1 MPSPPSRKLLLTV
14 HVLATVGLFGADL
27 TLLVLGVSGARGLD
41 PQTVYPAAHLVGA
54 RLVAPLALIALGTGL
69 MLAVASPWDLL
80 RHWWVAIK
88 LTITVALTALVFLV
102 LIPKLAAAADLG
114 AGSALDLPADS
125 ARRQLAIIPAVAS
138 ALLALNVTLAMYKPR
153 RRLRSAK
160 QVQAGDQTFE
170 QV

>member
-1 MPSPPSRKLLLTV
+1 MPTPPSRKLLLTV

-69 MLAVASPWDLL
+69 VLGAASPLGL
-80 RHWWVAIK
+80 QRYWWVGIK
-88 LTITVALTALVFLV
+88 LTITVVLTALVYLV
-102 LIPKLAAAADLG
+102 LIPKLGAAADVA
-114 AGSALDLPADS
+114 AGPAPDLPAES

-138 ALLALNVTLAMYKPR
+138 APLALNVTLAMYKPHR
-153 RRLRSAK
+153 RWRSSERRPA
-160 QVQAGDQTFE
+160 ATAN
-170 QV
+170 